1 MSTRSFDPYR
11 PAALCF
17 LVLTLAYLSLPDSA
31 SSQVPS
37 QHVRVTRGA
46 NVHQGPATQRVIL
59 FLVPQGT
66 VLPVIE
72 RVGRDGVWI
81 AVELT
86 PEVRKRGTRIRWRN
100 EDRGYVHQSTV
111 EFIDVESSP

>member
-1 MSTRSFDPYR
+1 MSTRSFDRYR
-11 PAALCF
+11 PAAVCF
-17 LVLTLAYLSLPDSA
+17 LVVTLAYLALPDPA
-31 SSQVPS
+31 SSQAPS
-37 QHVRVTRGA
+37 QQVRVTRGA
-46 NVHQGPATQRVIL
+46 NVHQGPGTQRVVL
-59 FLVPQGT
+59 FVVPQGT

-81 AVELT
+81 VVEIT

-111 EFIDVESSP
+111 EFVDVESSP

>member
-1 MSTRSFDPYR
+1 MSTRSFDRYR
-11 PAALCF
+11 PAAVCF
-17 LVLTLAYLSLPDSA
+17 LVLTLAYLALPDPA
-31 SSQVPS
+31 SSQTPS
-37 QHVRVTRGA
+37 QQVRVTRGA
-46 NVHQGPATQRVIL
+46 NVHQGPGTQRLVL
-59 FLVPQGT
+59 FVVPQGT